1 VGIELTRAR
10 IMLKPYA
17 GIDAD
22 GVENYAQQ
30 TLNSLMRILMVVSGE
45 TKTSSMGP

>member
-1 VGIELTRAR
+1 
-10 IMLKPYA
+10 MLKRYA

-30 TLNSLMRILMVVSGE
+30 TLDSLTRILMFVFGE
-45 TKTSSMGP
+45 TKPSSMGP